1 MPRAPDD
8 VPDALLALVLC
19 TGAGPRFAHDSIAA
33 LGSAD
38 AVLGAS
44 VADLAAV
51 PCVGA
56 ARAPAVRAA
65 LDAVDADEERRR
77 MAGIGTGFVA
87 LGDPDYPPALAS
99 IPLPPLGVWVRG
111 DPAAALRPAA
121 AVVGARRAT
130 PYGLAQ
136 AGRFAAALGSAGVAV
151 VSGGAR
157 GIDAEAHRA
166 ALRVRAPTVAVLGCG
181 LGVAYP
187 PEHVGLFESI
197 VGAGGLLVS
206 EFPSLYPP
214 LGENFPRRNRI
225 ISGLSA
231 AVLVVEADHRSGA
244 LVTARYA
251 ADDHGR
257 EVCALPG
264 PVDAARSAGT
274 NAAIRDGWAHCVLAP
289 EDMLEVVVRASVR
302 SGVLSAA
309 GSCVDGPMRGVPE
322 ALRPSVERAC
332 ELLARRPRLSPA
344 SLGTALGLPA
354 GESAAVHVYATLV
367 RARVRGA
374 PAGVS

>member
-1 MPRAPDD
+1 MPRAPED
-8 VPDALLALVLC
+8 VPEALLALVLC
-19 TGAGPRFAHDSIAA
+19 AGAGPRFAHDSIAA

-38 AVLGAS
+38 AV
-44 VADLAAV
+44 VAAGVAELATV
-51 PCVGA
+51 PCVGPLRA
-56 ARAPAVRAA
+56 AAVRAA
-65 LDAVDADEERRR
+65 LDAVDVAEERRR
-77 MAGIGTGFVA
+77 MAAAGASFVA
-87 LGDPDYPPALAS
+87 LGDADYPAALAS
-99 IPLPPLGVWVRG
+99 IPLPPLGVWIRG
-111 DPAAALRPAA
+111 DAGAALCASA

-130 PYGLAQ
+130 PYGIAQ
-136 AGRFAAALGSAGVAV
+136 AGRFAGALASAGITV

-166 ALRVRAPTVAVLGCG
+166 ALRVGAPTVAVLGCG
-181 LGVAYP
+181 LAEPYP
-187 PEHVGLFESI
+187 PEHVGLFDTI
-197 VGAGGLLVS
+197 VGSGGLLVS
-206 EFPSLYPP
+206 EFPTCYPP

-264 PVDAARSAGT
+264 PVDAPRSAGT

-289 EDMLEVVVRASVR
+289 EDLLEVVARSTVR
-302 SGVLSAA
+302 SGVLGAA
-309 GSCVDGPMRGVPE
+309 GPGADGPLQGVPE
-322 ALRPSVERAC
+322 AIRSSVERAT

-344 SLGTALGLPA
+344 ALGAAIGLPP
-354 GESAAVHVYATLV
+354 GEAAAVHVYATLV
-367 RARVRGA
+367 RARLRGA
-374 PAGVS
+374 AAVS